1 MARTKLVAGNWKCH
15 KTVEQARALVA
26 DLAGRLSSSRR
37 AEVAVMPPYTALAS
51 VREAC
56 AAARIA
62 LGAQDVYWET
72 HGAFT
77 GEVSVEMLRD
87 VGCQYCIVGHS
98 ERRALFGDAPEAVGK
113 KARAVLAGGL
123 APIVCVGET
132 LEERERGETTRVVD
146 AQLAAAIAGIGP
158 IEAASVVIAYEPVW
172 AIGTGRNAETWQAQE
187 VHQHLRGELRKAW
200 GEVADRI
207 RILYGGSVKPA
218 NAGELMAAPDI
229 DGALVGGAS
238 LTAESFAAIAAAAE
252 S

>member
-1 MARTKLVAGNWKCH
+1 MPRTKLVAGNWKCH
-15 KTVEQARALVA
+15 KTIADARALVA
-26 DLAGRLSSSRR
+26 DLAGRLAATRR
-37 AEVAVMPPYTALAS
+37 AEVAIMPPYTALWA

-56 AAARIA
+56 AAAHIA
-62 LGAQDVYWET
+62 LGGQDVYWET

-98 ERRALFGDAPEAVGK
+98 ERRAQFGDEPAAVGD

-132 LEERERGETTRVVD
+132 LGERERGETMKVVD
-146 AQLAAAIAGIGP
+146 AQLAAGIADIAKAD
-158 IEAASVVIAYEPVW
+158 AARVVIAYEPVW

-187 VHQHLRGELRKAW
+187 VHEHLRGELRKAW
-200 GEVADRI
+200 GDAADSI

-238 LTAESFAAIAAAAE
+238 LSGESFAAIAAAAE